1 MSLFE
6 DELRKAQQFRAQM
19 NAREQA
25 EQAALDYENKARA
38 AQEAQSQQSQG
49 GLGGVLAGIGNSIGN
64 VGKGLAGIF
73 GGGFAN
79 IGDIATSI
87 ATGRATNKNKEDFDK
102 WLAGSD
108 NLKDARLKNAGTAL
122 DAAATLS
129 DLIPVV
135 GQMGKVATAGKAAGK
150 ATLADKAVKLAQT
163 PIFNMAQGGASEYAQ
178 EFIDNGENAR
188 LEDALKRAAVG
199 TVASGTGTF
208 VGNKLANRALTNPA
222 TSRLGKMLQSN
233 VGRSAITGATA
244 GAVGGGMASALEGGD
259 IGQVLS
265 SAAQGGYNGALGGA
279 TTAGVMGLAGTGI
292 DKFNQ
297 KVAGAPTAQNIPEAP
312 VRQRVIETETT
323 PTRKGIAITDYD
335 AGEQPITVRRANAQS
350 NEYSLG
356 KNAGSLIDGVLGPD
370 NDIQL
375 KNAKRP
381 TDAELFSKQTGGK
394 FDNAAD
400 FLREYPQE
408 LENIKNTYPEVYEAV
423 RKGARDYSDL
433 NALQFDGTGAD
444 SKSGLPELNRQQY
457 YEDTIGKL
465 HATDAFGGKTST
477 SYADVPD
484 YMRNHLLNDTTG
496 QLNGRTLQN
505 DDILREFFRGQ
516 YGDRVDNMDL
526 GELYDAY
533 ERLAQAANQNEIY
546 TPENIANGIRM
557 NGINDDVTGA
567 FVNDLGLRQ
576 NIDVD
581 QYPSLRKPLEVGIET
596 PDNAETVYTKRTL
609 PARND
614 LPAKAAPAQVAPIS
628 QETPQITHAERARLE
643 REYTE
648 ARQRQGQTLLQQY
661 GVLDAPTRRSVGDP
675 AEVLS
680 TLYDEYGLTNPA
692 EVQYAANHVTGGD
705 GAVSKITRKLA
716 SQAEKVD
723 TRIQQGFLDD
733 LMVNAGL
740 SDEEAKTVTKQVV
753 QSLRRAGNSGITD
766 GNTALDIVKQ
776 LEGQI
781 RQYKGEN
788 GTYHRMTDSE
798 SRKVNVLRNVK
809 DEIQGRI
816 WDAAGDPKK
825 VIDTKTLNELK
836 SMFEG
841 NKKWENFVD
850 NGIGK
855 AQDGGELRHLMKP
868 LVDGGK
874 IVAGSRMSA
883 GSFADSIVDN
893 ARTASGKGLANAAFI
908 AAKDKITNSPKAIQA
923 RADKYARQA
932 ANANAQLTGG
942 APVENA
948 TGKTGAINTVKNVAG
963 AIGDKIGNAAS
974 ALNNTTITDRF
985 PIVNDLATRQ
995 IARQAG
1001 KAAVN
1006 NTNIANE
1013 KANAQNALT
1022 EAQNAYNMAVGNY
1035 QNVVAQGQ
1043 QLEQQMSQGAQQ
1055 LQTLSDAMD
1064 RALAAGDIKAYGQL
1078 ADLYQQA
1085 YKIYGADLE
1094 ATQSNGLGSLTN
1106 SQLENINKLDTA
1118 GNAIDELEALFQ
1130 KAGGGQGLIGGN
1142 ATNFMASLGLNPD
1155 ASTYNALSRGLINQI
1170 GAAIGKTDSLN
1181 TEGEVQRAMELIPA
1195 FTDDAQTASNKLAQL
1210 RQMLQTNKQTVYQ
1223 NYGVKQQ
1230 Q

>member
-38 AQEAQSQQSQG
+38 AQAAQSQQSQG

-87 ATGRATNKNKEDFDK
+87 ATGKATNKNKEDFDK

-178 EFIDNGENAR
+178 EFIDNGENAN

-208 VGNKLANRALTNPA
+208 VGNKLVNRALTNPA
-222 TSRLGKMLQSN
+222 TSRIGKMLQSN

-292 DKFNQ
+292 DKLNQ

-335 AGEQPITVRRANAQS
+335 AGEQRVNVRRPNAPT

-356 KNAGSLIDGVLGPD
+356 KNVGSTLDGVLGPD
-370 NDIQL
+370 NPRKL
-375 KNAKRP
+375 PNAKRP

-433 NALQFDGTGAD
+433 NALQFDGTGAEN
-444 SKSGLPELNRQQY
+444 KSSLPDLNRQQY

-477 SYADVPD
+477 SYADVPE

-516 YGDRVDNMDL
+516 YGDRVDSMDL

-557 NGINDDVTGA
+557 NDINDDVTGA
-567 FVNDLGLRQ
+567 FINDLGLRQ
-576 NIDVD
+576 NIDVN
-581 QYPSLRKPLEVGIET
+581 QYPSLRKPVEVGIET
-596 PDNAETVYTKRTL
+596 PASDETVYTKRIL
-609 PARND
+609 N
-614 LPAKAAPAQVAPIS
+614 AQP
-628 QETPQITHAERARLE
+628 QETPV
-643 REYTE
+643 
-648 ARQRQGQTLLQQY
+648 ARQTVATPEPETPLIQKGTPEYNEFVRQENIANRQRELRRDIVTGIRDQY
-661 GVLDAPTRRSVGDP
+661 GTTRLNDRINGLNDAIM
-675 AEVLS
+675 EVADL
-680 TLYDEYGLTNPA
+680 GLTKRSQIDGFANRITGRDG
-692 EVQYAANHVTGGD
+692 EVPRVIRKSLKNGGD
-705 GAVSKITRKLA
+705 VNGRVDITMDDVYRSAGADKAAQGRIKSFFETTGKKYSVDQNGNMNRLDMYDFGKELEKEAYKMIDRGDRTQNATTTAYGEGLRLLGEAYISKATDGVDVKSNINVNKLKNILPGNDKWA
-716 SQAEKVD
+716 AKVD
-723 TRIQQGFLDD
+723 DF
-733 LMVNAGL
+733 VNN
-740 SDEEAKTVTKQVV
+740 AKTVQDLRSFIEAPTKM
-753 QSLRRAGNSGITD
+753 SLLAQAEEYNQGTYGQRGGDLGRDAGRAFRAGTSANPAV
-766 GNTALDIVKQ
+766 AL
-776 LEGQI
+776 GQI
-781 RQYKGEN
+781 ALE
-788 GTYHRMTDSE
+788 
-798 SRKVNVLRNVK
+798 
-809 DEIQGRI
+809 
-816 WDAAGDPKK
+816 
-825 VIDTKTLNELK
+825 
-836 SMFEG
+836 
-841 NKKWENFVD
+841 
-850 NGIGK
+850 
-855 AQDGGELRHLMKP
+855 
-868 LVDGGK
+868 
-874 IVAGSRMSA
+874 
-883 GSFADSIVDN
+883 
-893 ARTASGKGLANAAFI
+893 
-908 AAKDKITNSPKAIQA
+908 KAIDSDAGQQA
-923 RADKYARQA
+923 RINRALKNYQNIEA
-932 ANANAQLTGG
+932 GG
-942 APVENA
+942 

-963 AIGDKIGNAAS
+963 TIGDKIGNAAS

-1006 NTNIANE
+1006 DTNIANE

-1055 LQTLSDAMD
+1055 LQRISSAMD
-1064 RALAAGDIKAYGQL
+1064 AALAAGDIKAYGQL
-1078 ADLYQQA
+1078 AGLYQQA

-1094 ATQSNGLGSLTN
+1094 KTTAEPKALSANQSKALAAQQ
-1106 SQLENINKLDTA
+1106 QLEQLATMRPDAGTA
-1118 GNAIDELEALFQ
+1118 MADIPVLSE
-1130 KAGGGQGLIGGN
+1130 LIGLTGGN
-1142 ATNFMASLGLNPD
+1142 EYANQA
-1155 ASTYNALSRGLINQI
+1155 NALATTLGYLLSGANIKESEAARIGQSYVPNAYDSEAVRQQKLARARQLIQ
-1170 GAAIGKTDSLN
+1170 SY
-1181 TEGEVQRAMELIPA
+1181 MSS
-1195 FTDDAQTASNKLAQL
+1195 TDDLTQA
-1210 RQMLQTNKQTVYQ
+1210 
-1223 NYGVKQQ
+1223 
-1230 Q
+1230 

>member
-38 AQEAQSQQSQG
+38 AQAAQSQQSQG

-87 ATGRATNKNKEDFDK
+87 ATGKATNKNKEDFDK

-178 EFIDNGENAR
+178 EFIDNGENAN

-292 DKFNQ
+292 DKLSQ

-335 AGEQPITVRRANAQS
+335 AGEQRVNVRRPNAPT

-356 KNAGSLIDGVLGPD
+356 KNVGSTLDGVLGPD
-370 NDIQL
+370 NPRKL
-375 KNAKRP
+375 PNAKRP

-433 NALQFDGTGAD
+433 NALQFDGTGAEK
-444 SKSGLPELNRQQY
+444 KSSLPDLNRQQY

-557 NGINDDVTGA
+557 NDINDDVTGA

-576 NIDVD
+576 NIDVN
-581 QYPSLRKPLEVGIET
+581 QYPSLRKPLEVDIET
-596 PDNAETVYTKRTL
+596 PDNAETVYTKRTIAPKTPAQPEQNL
-609 PARND
+609 PAVRG
-614 LPAKAAPAQVAPIS
+614 QVAPAV
-628 QETPQITHAERARLE
+628 QEDVPLIQRGTP
-643 REYTE
+643 EYKAIQE
-648 ARQRQGQTLLQQY
+648 QEYIANRQRELRDIVTDGVRSQY
-661 GVLDAPTRRSVGDP
+661 GTIRLNDRINGLDDAIMELAG
-675 AEVLS
+675 
-680 TLYDEYGLTNPA
+680 YGLTKRSQIDGFANRITGSNGEMSKAIRKAMNESGKTSGRIDITMDDVYRASGASGNKAAMDKINNKFNSIGKKYTVDADGNMNRSDMYDFGRELEKEGYRMIERGGRTQNGDTEVYGEAMRMLGEQYIEKATDGVDMRNYINANKLKNVLPGNDAWAKHVDESIPNIKTVSDARSFMAAPTKLSLLADAAEYNKGTYGSNVGNLAKDGAQAVRAITSGNPA
-692 EVQYAANHVTGGD
+692 RAVVQYA
-705 GAVSKITRKLA
+705 GAKA
-716 SQAEKVD
+716 
-723 TRIQQGFLDD
+723 
-733 LMVNAGL
+733 VN
-740 SDEEAKTVTKQVV
+740 S
-753 QSLRRAGNSGITD
+753 
-766 GNTALDIVKQ
+766 
-776 LEGQI
+776 
-781 RQYKGEN
+781 
-788 GTYHRMTDSE
+788 
-798 SRKVNVLRNVK
+798 NVVK
-809 DEIQGRI
+809 DRVVKNALKKYNNIE
-816 WDAAGDPKK
+816 AG
-825 VIDTKTLNELK
+825 
-836 SMFEG
+836 G
-841 NKKWENFVD
+841 
-850 NGIGK
+850 
-855 AQDGGELRHLMKP
+855 
-868 LVDGGK
+868 
-874 IVAGSRMSA
+874 
-883 GSFADSIVDN
+883 
-893 ARTASGKGLANAAFI
+893 
-908 AAKDKITNSPKAIQA
+908 
-923 RADKYARQA
+923 
-932 ANANAQLTGG
+932 
-942 APVENA
+942 

-1006 NTNIANE
+1006 DTNIANE

-1055 LQTLSDAMD
+1055 LQRISSAMD
-1064 RALAAGDIKAYGQL
+1064 AALAAGDIASYGKL

-1094 ATQSNGLGSLTN
+1094 KKTAEPKALSANQSKALAAQQ
-1106 SQLENINKLDTA
+1106 QLEQLATMRPDAGTA
-1118 GNAIDELEALFQ
+1118 MADIPVLSS
-1130 KAGGGQGLIGGN
+1130 LIGLTGGN
-1142 ATNFMASLGLNPD
+1142 EYANQA
-1155 ASTYNALSRGLINQI
+1155 NALATTLGYLLSGANIKESEAARIGQSYVPNAYDSEAVRQQKLARARQLIQ
-1170 GAAIGKTDSLN
+1170 SY
-1181 TEGEVQRAMELIPA
+1181 MSS
-1195 FTDDAQTASNKLAQL
+1195 TDDLTQA
-1210 RQMLQTNKQTVYQ
+1210 
-1223 NYGVKQQ
+1223 
-1230 Q
+1230 